1 MICLKTISKFIE
13 NELVIKK
20 SKFITKL
27 YRINNEEE
35 IKQILGNLKKQYKDC
50 THICYAYVIDNV
62 KRFNDDKEPSGT
74 AGIPILK
81 LIEINNLN
89 FILCVVIR
97 YFGGIKLGAG
107 GLIHAYSDS
116 VKEALNLAEIIE
128 LKKGKRISIEF
139 SYDKVKIIDSIL
151 KDFNIISKQFN
162 ENIVYELIIQTEK
175 YNSIANAIKD
185 ICIINEKGIT
195 LF

>member
-1 MICLKTISKFIE
+1 MKTISKFIE